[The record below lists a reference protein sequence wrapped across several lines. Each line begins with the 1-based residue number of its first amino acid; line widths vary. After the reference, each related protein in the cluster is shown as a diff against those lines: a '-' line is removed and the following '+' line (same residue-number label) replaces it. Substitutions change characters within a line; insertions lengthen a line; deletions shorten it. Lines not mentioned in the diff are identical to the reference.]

1 MLLRDGL
8 VVDGLV
14 AGGAVL
20 IPSGWGGVAVFL
32 VGGAFYFYYC
42 FPLIAQIIFDNII
55 TQYHMFFN
63 KILKK

>member
-1 MLLRDGL
+1 
-8 VVDGLV
+8 
-14 AGGAVL
+14 
-20 IPSGWGGVAVFL
+20 FL